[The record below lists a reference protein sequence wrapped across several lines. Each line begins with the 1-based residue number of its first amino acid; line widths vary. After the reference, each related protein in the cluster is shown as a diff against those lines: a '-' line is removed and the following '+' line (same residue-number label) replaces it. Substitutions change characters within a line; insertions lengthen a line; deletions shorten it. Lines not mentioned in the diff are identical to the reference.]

1 MLGRLGGRARLRR
14 RCRLI
19 GQGELERGV
28 LHEDAPLELVQGA
41 AGLDAELID
50 ERSARFLVGSQCL
63 CLTAAAVERE
73 HLRAADPLAQ
83 GVLLRESRDLGH
95 DLCMPSQLE
104 VGLDALLQGAEPLLF
119 QPRDRR
125 LRERV
130 VGEVCKRRPAPQR
143 ERLVQPVRGT
153 LRIRSRRLVAQPLE
167 AVEVEPAGL
176 DPQHVPGRPRHD
188 HVGAE
193 RPAQL

>member
-1 MLGRLGGRARLRR
+1 M
-14 RCRLI
+14 
-19 GQGELERGV
+19 
-28 LHEDAPLELVQGA
+28 QGA
-41 AGLDAELID
+41 AGLDAELVD
-50 ERSARFLVGSQCL
+50 ERSARILVGSQSL
-63 CLTAAAVERE
+63 CLTAGAVERE

-83 GVLLRESRDLGH
+83 GMFLHERRHLGH
-95 DLCMPSQLE
+95 DLCVPSQLE
-104 VGLDALLQGAEPLLF
+104 VGLDALLEGAEPLLF

-143 ERLVQPVRGT
+143 ERLVQLVRSD
-153 LRIRSRRLVAQPLE
+153 LRIRSRGLVAQPLE

-176 DPQHVPGRPRHD
+176 DPQRVPRRPRQD

-193 RPAQL
+193 RPPQL